1 MNAIVPIPVDDPLQ
15 MAWLDCNDL
24 GNAERLKRLAKGLLL
39 WIDDIGW
46 VAYDSRRWSAE
57 EGELRANQ
65 VAHDVAR
72 HVDREAAALDAIAE
86 DGKALEAAFGWEVPV
101 GVAQD
106 RVVKLRKHAVASG
119 DASRTAAML
128 KQARTLMTARLDEFD
143 QDPLLINLH
152 NGTLRF
158 YQAKGG
164 GWDARL
170 DCHEPG
176 DKLMQIARF
185 VYDREALCPEWV
197 ERMKLIQAR
206 KDQRALLQQL
216 YGYCLTGLT
225 SEQKWFIYQGRGGDG
240 KSLTNHVIA
249 EEMGDYF
256 RHADV
261 ATFLKSAQQKSGSE
275 HSADLERLSGDIRL
289 VISDEPDRNA
299 TWNGGRLKQVTGSKI
314 TARGVGAKRTIEYY
328 PRWKLIVEVNPL
340 PAVPSDDDGFWRRCR
355 PIPWKFQFNTDGVAE
370 EAFDVVV
377 ARLRAEA
384 SGILNWMIA
393 GALKWLE
400 TRKLPE
406 SEDAA
411 ELRGNYRQ
419 SASPFGE
426 WLGERCDTADREAKT
441 PAGDLYADFK
451 TWCEGLGLEKI
462 PTQTAFG
469 RALRDRQHLEWRDP
483 KGGKRFRKGI
493 VLRSADWSASGLA
506 ASASPGPAAA
516 DDGRG
521 GGREKTGFSGSE
533 DDDDLPI

>member
-1 MNAIVPIPVDDPLQ
+1 VNAIVPIPVDDPLQ

-24 GNAERLKRLAKGLLL
+24 GNAERLVRLAKGLLL
-39 WIDDIGW
+39 WVEELGW
-46 VAYDSRRWSAE
+46 VAYDGKRWSAE
-57 EGELRANQ
+57 DGELSANRIAHQ
-65 VAHDVAR
+65 VAL
-72 HVDREAAALDAIAE
+72 HVDREAAALDEIAE
-86 DGKALEAAFGWEVPV
+86 DAKRLEAAFGWEVPPP
-101 GVAQD
+101 VAQE

-128 KQARTLMTARLDEFD
+128 KQARTKLTARLSLFD
-143 QDPLLINLH
+143 TDPLAFNLQ

-158 YQAKGG
+158 FQAEGG
-164 GWDARL
+164 GWDAKL
-170 DCHEPG
+170 DFHEPG
-176 DKLMQIARF
+176 DRIMQISNF
-185 VYDREALCPEWV
+185 TFDRDADCPEWI
-197 ERMKLIQAR
+197 ERMKLIQPK

-216 YGYCLTGLT
+216 YGYALTGLT

-261 ATFLKSAQQKSGSE
+261 ATFLKSGQQKSGSE

-289 VISDEPDRNA
+289 VVCDEPDRNA

-314 TARGVGAKRTIEYY
+314 TARGVGAKKTIEYY
-328 PRWKLIVEVNPL
+328 PKWKLIVEVNPL

-377 ARLRAEA
+377 ERLRAEA

-400 TRKLPE
+400 TRRLPD
-406 SEDAA
+406 SVDAE

-426 WLGERCDTADREAKT
+426 WIGERCDTSDREAKT
-441 PAGDLYADFK
+441 PAGTLYADFK
-451 TWCEGLGLEKI
+451 EWCERAGLEKV

-469 RALRDRQHLEWRDP
+469 RALRDRQHLEWKDP
-483 KGGKRFRKGI
+483 KGNRFRRGVRLK
-493 VLRSADWSASGLA
+493 ASDAGPLSA
-506 ASASPGPAAA
+506 ASRDGPPGTAEPA
-516 DDGRG
+516 GG
-521 GGREKTGFSGSE
+521 GGREKTNFAD
-533 DDDDLPI
+533 DDDDLPTF

>member
-24 GNAERLKRLAKGLLL
+24 GNAERLKRLAAGLLL
-39 WIDDIGW
+39 WVEELGW
-46 VAYDSRRWSAE
+46 LAYDTRRWSAE

-65 VAHDVAR
+65 LAHDVAR
-72 HVDREAAALDAIAE
+72 HIDREAAALDQIAE
-86 DGKALEAAFGWEVPV
+86 DPQKLEAAFGWQVPV
-101 GVAQD
+101 GIAQD

-128 KQARTLMTARLDEFD
+128 KQARTFLSARLDTFD
-143 QDPLLINLH
+143 RDPLAFNVQ

-158 YQAKGG
+158 FQATGG

-170 DCHEPG
+170 DAHEPS
-176 DKLMQIARF
+176 DRLMQVANF
-185 VYDREALCPEWV
+185 TYDRAADCPQWI
-197 ERMKLIQAR
+197 ERMKLIQPK

-216 YGYCLTGLT
+216 YGYCLTALT

-261 ATFLKSAQQKSGSE
+261 STFLKSAQQKSGSE

-289 VISDEPDRNA
+289 VVCDEPDRNA

-314 TARGVGAKRTIEYY
+314 TARGVGAKKTIEYY

-355 PIPWKFQFNTDGVAE
+355 PVPWKFQFNTDGVAE

-377 ARLRAEA
+377 DRLRCEA

-400 TRKLPE
+400 TRRLPD
-406 SEDAA
+406 SEDAL

-426 WLGERCDTADREAKT
+426 WLGEQCDTADREVKT
-441 PAGDLYADFK
+441 PSGTLYADFK
-451 TWCEGLGLEKI
+451 EWCERAGLEKI

-469 RALRDRQHLEWRDP
+469 RALRDRQHLEWKDP
-483 KGGKRFRKGI
+483 KGNRYRRGI
-493 VLRSADWSASGLA
+493 KLKTSDAGPLSAA
-506 ASASPGPAAA
+506 ASSPAGPAQSVA
-516 DDGRG
+516 GG
-521 GGREKTGFSGSE
+521 GGRAEASNFGTE
-533 DDDDLPI
+533 DDDDVPL